1 MKNKNSVPYMFPD
14 SLYGKMGIDPI
25 IADPYGSYTGV
36 PREPD
41 EIPVQDADDL

>member
-1 MKNKNSVPYMFPD
+1 MKNKDYIPYMFPD
-14 SLYGKMGIDPI
+14 SLCAKMGVDPI
-25 IADPYGSYTGV
+25 ISDPYGSYTGV